1 MPIYVPDAPQLV
13 LAMDHARLMGVVPG
27 LEDPGE
33 VIETAI
39 DAGVDAIMT
48 TYGVIK
54 RYRDQ
59 LIGRIPTLLRV
70 DGGPS
75 VYREDWL
82 ANTDWRLLHT
92 IDDAQAL
99 GVDGLCSMVFL
110 GSEVELDTLAITAQV
125 ARQAL
130 DASLPL
136 MVEALPCPGPRIS
149 NALDAQVMA
158 DACRLGFEH
167 GADVVKT
174 YATGDAESFKRVTA
188 GCPVPV
194 VVAGGPKMDTELEM
208 LQVVKDTLD
217 AGARGVVFGRN
228 IWQSPHPAHVIRAL
242 RNLIH
247 DGGSVES
254 AAALL
259 G

>member
-1 MPIYVPDAPQLV
+1 MTTYTPDAPQLV

-33 VIETAI
+33 TIEMAI
-39 DAGVDAIMT
+39 EAGVDAIMT
-48 TYGVIK
+48 SYGVIK

-59 LIGRIPTLLRV
+59 LIGRVPTLLRV

-82 ANTDWRLLHT
+82 ANTQWRLLHT

-110 GSEVELDTLAITAQV
+110 GSEVEMDTLAITAEI
-125 ARQAL
+125 ARHAL

-136 MVEALPCPGPRIS
+136 MVEALPCPGARIPDP
-149 NALDAQVMA
+149 NDAQAMA
-158 DACRLGFEH
+158 DACRLAFEH

-174 YATGDAESFKRVTA
+174 YATGDAESFARVTG

-194 VVAGGPKMDTELEM
+194 VVAGGPKMDTETAM
-208 LQVVKDTLD
+208 LQVVKETLD
-217 AGARGVVFGRN
+217 AGGRGVVFGRN
-228 IWQSPHPAHVIRAL
+228 VWQAPNPAAVIGAL

-247 DGGSVES
+247 DGGTVES
-254 AAALL
+254 ASALL
-259 G
+259 A